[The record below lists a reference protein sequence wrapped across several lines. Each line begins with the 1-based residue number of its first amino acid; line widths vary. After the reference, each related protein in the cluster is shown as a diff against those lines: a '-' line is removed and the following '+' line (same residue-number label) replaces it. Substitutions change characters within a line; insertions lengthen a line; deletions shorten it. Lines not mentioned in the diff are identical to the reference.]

1 MSSTK
6 NQKNDSSQM
15 KKILSP
21 EAESHEGGGSA
32 SEHNNSPS
40 SPSGESKGAGNE
52 RNRPLCQP
60 PTRSVSREPEQSPAV
75 FIGKNIAVGME
86 EFRRAPKCSMELDS
100 LEFGPKHTVLIDIK
114 AFKTYQELKPVS
126 GLDIWNTDYVKMPY
140 SEKNIMI
147 ESGVFT
153 DSKKPRWEKIKK
165 SLSKLNRIA
174 TSKAIEEAIKSY
186 NMKYKDEWHFDALHM
201 FFSRVDDRNKREYF
215 SIIERMANLAVN
227 LPLICPKSIPL
238 LKAEEDRIIT
248 LSHEQIACL
257 LANAFFCTFP
267 HRNSKRSEFSN
278 YPDINF
284 NRMFADGSEQ
294 KRQKLMTILHYF
306 EMVLA
311 KMPKGLVTFERRHLK
326 DKICWKSSK
335 LEVTD
340 LHVSDE
346 GTIEEDGAGMLQVDF
361 ACAMVGGGVL
371 GSGLVQEEIR
381 FLINPELIVSRLF
394 TEKLQDCDCLR
405 VTGTQQFSKYKGYSN
420 SFKWMGPHHLP
431 ENTKRDKWMRLY
443 TEIVLIDAI
452 KFKERQQQFHMDFIN
467 RELHKAYCGFCENNI
482 PEDYCTAIAT
492 GNWGCGAFN
501 GDPRLKALIQIMAAS
516 QAKRQLAY
524 FTFGDQ
530 QLAKDIRYMHNFL
543 AKQKILVG
551 TLYNLLHDYCVSEKS
566 HNTAVR
572 EKSHNTSELYQF
584 IYKCVYQPHST

>member
-1 MSSTK
+1 MSSIK

-15 KKILSP
+15 KQILSP
-21 EAESHEGGGSA
+21 DAGSPEAGSSA
-32 SEHNNSPS
+32 PVHNSSPS
-40 SPSGESKGAGNE
+40 SPSGESKGADNE
-52 RNRPLCQP
+52 RSRPLCQP
-60 PTRSVSREPEQSPAV
+60 PTRSVSREPEQSPSV
-75 FIGKNIAVGME
+75 FGGKNIAVGME
-86 EFRRAPKCSMELDS
+86 KFRRAPECSMELDS

-114 AFKTYQELKPVS
+114 AFKTCQTLEPVS
-126 GLDIWNTDYVKMPY
+126 GQDMWNTDYVKMPY
-140 SEKNIMI
+140 SEKNIVI
-147 ESGVFT
+147 ESGLF
-153 DSKKPRWEKIKK
+153 SEYKKSRWEKIKK

-174 TSKAIEEAIKSY
+174 TSRAIEEVIKSY

-201 FFSRVDDRNKREYF
+201 FFSKMDDGEKKEHFRV
-215 SIIERMANLAVN
+215 IEGMANLAMR
-227 LPLICPKSIPL
+227 LPEICPKPIPL
-238 LKAEEDRIIT
+238 LKTGEDRIIT

-267 HRNSKRSEFSN
+267 HRNSKQSEFKN

-284 NRMFADGSEQ
+284 NRMFAERSEQ
-294 KRQKLMTILHYF
+294 KREKLMTILHYF
-306 EMVLA
+306 RTVLD

-326 DKICWKSSK
+326 DKIDWRSAK
-335 LEVTD
+335 LGVTD
-340 LHVSDE
+340 LHVSAE
-346 GTIEEDGAGMLQVDF
+346 GTIEKDGAGMLQVDF

-405 VTGTQQFSKYKGYSN
+405 VTGTHQFSKYEGYSN
-420 SFKWMGPHHLP
+420 SFKWKGTRPLP
-431 ENTKRDKWMRLY
+431 ENAKRDKWMRLY

-452 KFKERQQQFHMDFIN
+452 KFKERQQQFRMDFIN
-467 RELHKAYCGFCENNI
+467 RELNKAYCGFCENYI

-516 QAKRQLAY
+516 KAKRQLAY

-530 QLAKDIRYMHNFL
+530 QLAKDIRDMHNFL
-543 AKQKILVG
+543 SKQNISVG
-551 TLYNLLHDYCVSEKS
+551 VLYNLLGDYCIKEKL
-566 HNTAVR
+566 R
-572 EKSHNTSELYQF
+572 NTSELYQF
-584 IYKCVYQPHST
+584 IYTCVYNPHST